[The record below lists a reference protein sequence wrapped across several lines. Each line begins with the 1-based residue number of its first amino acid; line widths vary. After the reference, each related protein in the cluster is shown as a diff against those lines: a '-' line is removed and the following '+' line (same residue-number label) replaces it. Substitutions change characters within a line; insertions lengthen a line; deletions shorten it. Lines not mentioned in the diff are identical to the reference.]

1 MSNYYP
7 IYLDIENKPILIVG
21 GGMIALRKVETLLNY
36 GALVTIVSPR
46 IIPELQDMVNKEQC
60 KWIPKEYAIED
71 IQDSLLIFSC
81 TEKEEVNAQVALD
94 ARANNISINVVD
106 DPDKC
111 SFIVP
116 SILTRGDLT
125 IAVSTAGSSPI
136 VARQIRQELEEFYGD
151 EMRLYL
157 ELLKL
162 WRKEA
167 KQYLS
172 LEKRTQFLNKITDGE
187 VLNYLKQGQHD
198 QAREVIENCFR
209 SLLD

>member
-1 MSNYYP
+1 M
-7 IYLDIENKPILIVG
+7 V
-21 GGMIALRKVETLLNY
+21 ALRKVETLLNY
-36 GALVTIVSPR
+36 GALVRIVSPR

-60 KWIPKEYAIED
+60 EWIPKEYATED

-81 TEKEEVNAQVALD
+81 TEKEEINAQVALD
-94 ARANNISINVVD
+94 ARSNNISINVVD

-136 VARQIRQELEEFYGD
+136 VARQIRQELEGFYGD

-198 QAREVIENCFR
+198 KAKEVIENCFR

>member
-7 IYLDIENKPILIVG
+7 IYLDIENRPILIVG
-21 GGMIALRKVETLLNY
+21 GGTVALRKVETLLEY
-36 GALVTIVSPR
+36 GALVRIVSPR
-46 IIPELQDMVNKEQC
+46 IIPELQNMVNNGQC
-60 KWIPKEYAIED
+60 EWIPREYSGED

-81 TEKEEVNAQVALD
+81 TEKEEVNTQVAQD
-94 ARANNISINVVD
+94 ANANNRSINVVD

-116 SILTRGDLT
+116 SIMTRGDLS
-125 IAVSTAGSSPI
+125 IAVSTGGSSPI
-136 VARQIRQELEEFYGD
+136 VARQIRQELEGFYED
-151 EMRLYL
+151 EMILYL
-157 ELLKL
+157 ELLKT

-167 KQYLS
+167 KQHLP
-172 LEKRTQFLNKITDGE
+172 LEKRTQFLNRVTDGE

-198 QAREVIENCFR
+198 QAKEVIKNCFQ

>member
-21 GGMIALRKVETLLNY
+21 GGTVALRKVETLLEY
-36 GALVTIVSPR
+36 GALVRIVSPR
-46 IIPELQDMVNKEQC
+46 IIPELQDMVNKGQC
-60 KWIPKEYAIED
+60 EWIPREYSDED
-71 IQDSLLIFSC
+71 IKDSLLIFSC
-81 TEKEEVNAQVALD
+81 TEKEEVNAQVAQD
-94 ARANNISINVVD
+94 AKANNRSINVVD

-116 SILTRGDLT
+116 SIMTRGDLS
-125 IAVSTAGSSPI
+125 IAVSTGGSSPI
-136 VARQIRQELEEFYGD
+136 VARQIRQDLEGFYGD
-151 EMRLYL
+151 EMIIYL
-157 ELLKL
+157 ELLKT

-167 KQYLS
+167 KQHLP
-172 LEKRTQFLNKITDGE
+172 LEKRAQFLNKITDGE

-198 QAREVIENCFR
+198 QAKEVIENCFQ